1 VTKAQVLVFSA
12 VCLAL
17 LGAGILVPAPAGPA
31 LLTTAM
37 VVSAIGVVMT
47 IYDNN
52 RRRR

>member
-12 VCLAL
+12 VCLVL
-17 LGAGILVPAPAGPA
+17 LGGGILAPAPAGPA

>member
-1 VTKAQVLVFSA
+1 VTKARVLVFSA

-17 LGAGILVPAPAGPA
+17 LGAGMVAPAPAGPV

-37 VVSAIGVVMT
+37 VVSAIGVTMT